1 MRKIRLPERAF
12 LVQIFALALPMALN
26 NLINT
31 AVMTAD
37 TMMLGRVGEKVLSG
51 ASLGGQIYFILSLF
65 LFGSCSGASVLMAQY
80 WGKHDMTSLEK
91 IMGIALRITMSI
103 SLLFMAVTLIM
114 PETLM
119 RIYTH
124 DPEVI
129 EQGVRYLRIIAFTYP
144 VTAFTSTYL
153 MLIRNIERVT
163 ISTVVYTLS
172 LFVNIGGNAVLIFGL
187 LGFPALGIRGA
198 AAATLI
204 ARLFELTITV
214 WYARFRNDDL
224 KVRLRYIL
232 HADPLLW
239 KDFLT
244 YSIYVIINELLWG
257 TGISATSAVMGHLGS
272 DVVAAQSVADSVRQ
286 LAMVVCFGLA
296 NATAIIVGKE
306 IGRDDIRRAERYASD
321 LLVISVIFGFLGTVL
336 VLLIRPFIFSLV
348 HFEAETLGYLR
359 FFLICMAVYTIPG
372 SVDTTVIVGILRAGG
387 DTKAGLY
394 IDTGFLWGC
403 AVLLG
408 ALTAFVLKLPVKVVY
423 LFLISDEFLK
433 APVAYW
439 RYRKKI
445 WLRNV
450 TRDLSGEDA
459 LP

>member
-1 MRKIRLPERAF
+1 M
-12 LVQIFALALPMALN
+12 LA
-26 NLINT
+26 
-31 AVMTAD
+31 
-37 TMMLGRVGEKVLSG
+37 S
-51 ASLGGQIYFILSLF
+51 SL
-65 LFGSCSGASVLMAQY
+65 A
-80 WGKHDMTSLEK
+80 WG
-91 IMGIALRITMSI
+91 
-103 SLLFMAVTLIM
+103 
-114 PETLM
+114 
-119 RIYTH
+119 
-124 DPEVI
+124 
-129 EQGVRYLRIIAFTYP
+129 
-144 VTAFTSTYL
+144 
-153 MLIRNIERVT
+153 
-163 ISTVVYTLS
+163 
-172 LFVNIGGNAVLIFGL
+172 
-187 LGFPALGIRGA
+187 LGFSMHS
-198 AAATLI
+198 LI
-204 ARLFELTITV
+204 
-214 WYARFRNDDL
+214 
-224 KVRLRYIL
+224 
-232 HADPLLW
+232 
-239 KDFLT
+239 
-244 YSIYVIINELLWG
+244 
-257 TGISATSAVMGHLGS
+257 MGHLGS

-306 IGRDDIRRAERYASD
+306 IGREDIRRAERYASD